1 VILLAGGT
9 GTLGRELVNRLT
21 ASGEQVRVLTR
32 VPAHLPDPGAAE
44 MSVGDVTDPG
54 TLAAAFD
61 GCSTVVSAVH
71 GFLGGRGRGPEAVDD
86 RGNANLLR
94 AAADAGVQH
103 FVLLSVLGAG
113 PHHPMSLHRAKH
125 AAEQRLYASG
135 LAYSVLRPSAYLE
148 TWAGIIGGKLA
159 GGGPALVFG
168 QGQNPINFV
177 SVRDVATL
185 TEQAI
190 RDPLLR
196 GETIDVPGPDNL
208 TMTEVARLLGASKIR
223 HVPRGA
229 LRVLAA
235 AAGPFAPAF
244 ARQAAAAIVM
254 DTTDMTA
261 DAAPLHARF
270 REITWHHAA
279 DIIKAPPRS
288 SLDVPEEEL

>member
-1 VILLAGGT
+1 MILLAGGT

-21 ASGEQVRVLTR
+21 TSGEQVRVLTR
-32 VPAHLPDPGAAE
+32 APAHMPDPAAE

-54 TLAAAFD
+54 SLAAAVD
-61 GCSTVVSAVH
+61 GCGTVVSAVH
-71 GFLGGRGRGPEAVDD
+71 GFLGGRGHGPEAVDD

-103 FVLLSVLGAG
+103 FILLSVLDAG

-125 AAEQRLYASG
+125 AAEQRLYACG
-135 LAYSVLRPSAYLE
+135 LAYTVLRPSAYIE

-185 TEQAI
+185 IEQAI

-208 TMTEVARLLGASKIR
+208 TMTEVARLLGASRIR

-229 LRVLAA
+229 LRLLAA
-235 AAGPFAPAF
+235 TAGPFAPAF
-244 ARQAAAAIVM
+244 ARQATAAIVM
-254 DTTDMTA
+254 DTMDMTA

-270 REITWHHAA
+270 PEITWHYAA
-279 DIIKAPPRS
+279 DVIKAPPRS
-288 SLDVPEEEL
+288 SLDVPEEEA